1 MFGGCTALE
10 AVTLPDGITS
20 VNNSFSGYSGR
31 VYASFGSVTAVT
43 LSNAGKY
50 FYVDG
55 YENVQLRHMLTN
67 GEITATKAK
76 THSTA
81 ITTAAVPDGV
91 TELEYQAFYN
101 CAALESVTLPDS
113 LTSIG
118 GSAFYNCA
126 SLASV
131 TLPDS
136 LTALGSS
143 VFGGCT
149 ALEAVTLPDGITS
162 VNNSFSGYSGRVY
175 ASFGSVTAVTLSNA
189 GKYFYVDGYENVQLR
204 HMLTNGEITA
214 TKAKT
219 HSTAITTA
227 AVPDGVTELEYQAFY
242 NCAALESVML
252 PDSLTSIGGSAFY
265 NCAALESVTIPASV
279 TSIGSSAFPK
289 ANETLSV
296 YCGSYALS
304 WAQSNK
310 YKADTDPEHGTYC
323 YALLHVWG
331 EAGYVWAAD
340 NAAVTA
346 TRVCVDASHV
356 ETETVA
362 AEMALT
368 KSPTETEAG
377 EHTWTSLPFENA
389 AFAAQVKILADVPA
403 LGTLTGLKLP
413 NRLREIGTEA
423 FMDDEALQYVLI
435 PESCTAIG
443 ERAFANCSGLLYIRI
458 PASVVT
464 IAGDAFD
471 GCGAGLVIDRL
482 G

>member
-1 MFGGCTALE
+1 MASDSVTETIRLYATPGSATAKTLSSSKYYFYLPGYESVKLQHALTDGEITGLKAKASSTAITAAVVPSGVTELEYSAFYNCASLASVTLPDSLTALGSSVFSGCTALE

-20 VNNSFSGYSGR
+20 ANNSFSGYSGR

-55 YENVQLRHMLTN
+55 HENVQLRHMLAN

-76 THSTA
+76 AHDTA

-101 CAALESVTLPDS
+101 CAALESVT
-113 LTSIG
+113 
-118 GSAFYNCA
+118 
-126 SLASV
+126 
-131 TLPDS
+131 
-136 LTALGSS
+136 
-143 VFGGCT
+143 
-149 ALEAVTLPDGITS
+149 
-162 VNNSFSGYSGRVY
+162 
-175 ASFGSVTAVTLSNA
+175 
-189 GKYFYVDGYENVQLR
+189 
-204 HMLTNGEITA
+204 
-214 TKAKT
+214 
-219 HSTAITTA
+219 
-227 AVPDGVTELEYQAFY
+227 
-242 NCAALESVML
+242 L

-310 YKADTDPEHGTYC
+310 YTADTDPEHGTYC

-471 GCGAGLVIDRL
+471 GCGTGLVIDRL